1 MTGFENLTPED
12 SLILTNAIA
21 ISLAKG
27 KNADEI
33 NVIGNFLVGIGCLL
47 LTIAS
52 HQQYLTVL
60 QESRNSNS
68 TQNNNNNSNNTNNNN
83 NNNNNNA
90 AKSTAADDVI
100 IG

>member
-12 SLILTNAIA
+12 MLILTNAIV

-27 KNADEI
+27 KNAAEL
-33 NVIGNFLVGIGCLL
+33 NVLGNFIVGIGCLL

-52 HQQYLTVL
+52 QQEYLTVL
-60 QESRNSNS
+60 QESRNFNS
-68 TQNNNNNSNNTNNNN
+68 TQNNSNNNTNNNSDKK
-83 NNNNNNA
+83 NNNNA
-90 AKSTAADDVI
+90 AADDTI

>member
-12 SLILTNAIA
+12 SLVLTNAIA

-33 NVIGNFLVGIGCLL
+33 NVIGNFLVGVGCLL

-52 HQQYLTVL
+52 QQQYLIVL
-60 QESRNSNS
+60 QESKNSNS
-68 TQNNNNNSNNTNNNN
+68 PPSSGSSNNNDNNNTNNNN
-83 NNNNNNA
+83 A
-90 AKSTAADDVI
+90 SAADDTI
-100 IG
+100 MG

>member
-83 NNNNNNA
+83 NNNNA